1 MLEVKGLKLVSQ
13 ERVTQVYIIISLF
26 ISSKTSRVIIMS
38 QFISSKTSGGTTEAG
53 KMERQLTAGVGG
65 LPVGGRERVFEVL
78 ELILG
83 QVQPLFLDAVDLLL
97 CLSYTHAEQVKTTI
111 QLC

>member
-1 MLEVKGLKLVSQ
+1 
-13 ERVTQVYIIISLF
+13 
-26 ISSKTSRVIIMS
+26 
-38 QFISSKTSGGTTEAG
+38 
-53 KMERQLTAGVGG
+53 MERQLTAGVGG

-97 CLSYTHAEQVKTTI
+97 CLSHTHRTSQNYLSHTHRTSQNHYTAMLTQ
-111 QLC
+111 